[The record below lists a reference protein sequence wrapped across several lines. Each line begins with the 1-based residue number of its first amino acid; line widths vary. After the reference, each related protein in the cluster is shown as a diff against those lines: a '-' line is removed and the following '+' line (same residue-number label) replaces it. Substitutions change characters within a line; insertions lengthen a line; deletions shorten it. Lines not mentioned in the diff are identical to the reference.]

1 MWHASRV
8 AYVTQWSADLRP
20 ATGLHVSL
28 APMADPL
35 ALASEFP
42 PVSHQDWLDAVDKVL
57 KGKSF
62 DAVLRT
68 PTRDGFVTEPLYTR
82 DDERDVEAVPGPG
95 VGRRASSVAG
105 STAGWDIRQRHAL
118 TTPAETNEAILTD
131 LSRGVTSIELDLDRI
146 DSAADLDAVLADVY
160 LDLAPV
166 SLVAVGDGVAEA
178 RRFLALASDRG
189 VTPSELVA
197 DLGCDPIG
205 RLMRHGTTG
214 QPITDALADVAAL
227 AVEVASS
234 HPGVRTVR
242 ADGGPVAAGGGTPAT
257 ELAVVVAAGVEYAR
271 AMVAAGLD
279 VDDAFG
285 QILLSV
291 DVGTDQFGEIAKLRA
306 LRTLWARV
314 CEASGVTAPTA
325 AIQAST
331 SVAVMSSRDPWVNM
345 LRGTL
350 GCFAAAVG
358 GADIVQV
365 QPFDALVGIPDDL
378 GRRIARNTQLALA
391 EETNLHRVID
401 PGGGSW
407 YIETATDQ
415 MAAAAWARFQEIE
428 REGGLVAS
436 LVAGACQQR
445 IVTDATALQDMVAT
459 RKRPITGVS
468 EFPNVDEVP
477 LKRAP
482 VPAPTTPAG
491 DPEVA
496 PVPAVRLAEPFE
508 RLRDRADAADPTP
521 TVFLAN
527 LGPVA
532 AHTARAMW
540 AKNFFEAGG
549 VRALDNDGFPDGAA
563 AAAAFAASGARI
575 AVICSSDAVYG
586 DLAADAARALV
597 EHGAERVYLA
607 GRPADLLA
615 DLEAAGVGDF
625 VHVGCAALDILER
638 THDLLGTEV
647 PS

>member
-1 MWHASRV
+1 
-8 AYVTQWSADLRP
+8 
-20 ATGLHVSL
+20 
-28 APMADPL
+28 MADPL

-68 PTRDGFVTEPLYTR
+68 PTRDGFVTEPLYTL
-82 DDERDVEAVPGPG
+82 DDERDVDAVPGPG

-105 STAGWDIRQRHAL
+105 STAGWDIRQRHVL
-118 TTPAETNEAILTD
+118 TTVAETNEAILTD

-146 DSAADLDAVLADVY
+146 DSDEDLDAVLADVY

-166 SLVAVGDGVAEA
+166 SLVTVGDGVAEA
-178 RRFLALASDRG
+178 RRFLALTAKRG
-189 VTPSELVA
+189 VAPSELAA
-197 DLGCDPIG
+197 DLGCDPIA
-205 RLMRHGTTG
+205 RLMRHGTAG
-214 QPITDALADVAAL
+214 RPIAEAMSAVAAL
-227 AVEVASS
+227 AAEAASS

-242 ADGGPVAAGGGTPAT
+242 ADGGPVASGGGTPAT
-257 ELAVVVAAGVEYAR
+257 ELAVAVAAGVEYAR
-271 AMVAAGLD
+271 AMVAAGMD
-279 VDDAFG
+279 VADAFG
-285 QILLSV
+285 QVLLSV
-291 DVGTDQFGEIAKLRA
+291 EVGTDQFGEIAKLRA
-306 LRTLWARV
+306 LRVLWARV
-314 CEASGVTAPTA
+314 CEASGVSQPSAT
-325 AIQAST
+325 IQATAST
-331 SVAVMSSRDPWVNM
+331 AVMSSRDPWVNM

-365 QPFDALVGIPDDL
+365 QPFDALVGVPDDL

-407 YIETATDQ
+407 YIETATDE

-445 IVTDATALQDMVAT
+445 IAADAAALQESVAT
-459 RKRPITGVS
+459 RRRPITGVS
-468 EFPNVDEVP
+468 EFPNVDEAP
-477 LKRAP
+477 LSRVP
-482 VPAPTTPAG
+482 VPAPATPKGAL
-491 DPEVA
+491 EA
-496 PVPAVRLAEPFE
+496 TPVPTVRLAEPFE
-508 RLRDRADAADPTP
+508 RLRDRADATDPAP

-540 AKNFFEAGG
+540 AKNFFEAAG
-549 VRALDNDGFPDGAA
+549 VRALDNDGFADGAEA
-563 AAAAFAASGARI
+563 ASAFGASGARI
-575 AVICSSDAVYG
+575 AVICSSDKVYA
-586 DLAADAARALV
+586 DLGTDAARALV
-597 EHGAERVYLA
+597 EAGAERVFLA
-607 GRPADLLA
+607 GRPTDLLT
-615 DLEAAGVGDF
+615 DLEDAGVGDF

>member
-1 MWHASRV
+1 
-8 AYVTQWSADLRP
+8 
-20 ATGLHVSL
+20 
-28 APMADPL
+28 MADPL

-68 PTRDGFVTEPLYTR
+68 PTRDGFVIEPLYTR
-82 DDERDVEAVPGPG
+82 DDERAVDAVPGPG

-118 TTPAETNEAILTD
+118 TTVAETNEAVLTD

-146 DSAADLDAVLADVY
+146 DTDETLDAVLADVY

-166 SLVAVGDGVAEA
+166 SLVAVGDGVEEA
-178 RRFLALASDRG
+178 RRFLALTAKRG
-189 VTPSELVA
+189 VAPSELVA

-205 RLMRHGTTG
+205 RLMRHGTSG
-214 QPITDALADVAAL
+214 RPIADALADLAGLAA
-227 AVEVASS
+227 EVASS
-234 HPGVRTVR
+234 HPGVRTAR

-257 ELAVVVAAGVEYAR
+257 ELAVAVAAGVEYAR
-271 AMVAAGLD
+271 AMVAGGVD
-279 VDDAFG
+279 VADAFG

-306 LRTLWARV
+306 LRVLWGRV
-314 CEASGVTAPTA
+314 CDASGVAEPVA

-331 SVAVMSSRDPWVNM
+331 STAVMSGRDPWVNM

-358 GADIVQV
+358 GADIIQV
-365 QPFDALVGIPDDL
+365 QPFDALLGVPDEL

-407 YIETATDQ
+407 YIEAATDEL
-415 MAAAAWARFQEIE
+415 AAAAWARFQEIE

-436 LVAGACQQR
+436 LSTGACQER
-445 IVTDATALQDMVAT
+445 IAVDAAALLESVAT
-459 RKRPITGVS
+459 RSRPITGVS
-468 EFPNVDEVP
+468 EFPHVDETP
-477 LKRAP
+477 LTRAS
-482 VPAPTTPAG
+482 APEPSAPAG
-491 DPEVA
+491 DPEVT
-496 PVPAVRLAEPFE
+496 PVPPVRLAEPFE
-508 RLRDRADAADPTP
+508 RLRERADAADPTP

-540 AKNFFEAGG
+540 ARNFFEAAG
-549 VRALDNDGFPDGAA
+549 VRALENDGFADGSE
-563 AAAAFAASGARI
+563 AAAAFADSGARI
-575 AVICSSDAVYG
+575 AVICSSDKVYAELG
-586 DLAADAARALV
+586 VDTARALAGA
-597 EHGAERVYLA
+597 GAERVYLA

-615 DLEAAGVGDF
+615 ELEDAGVGDF

>member
-1 MWHASRV
+1 
-8 AYVTQWSADLRP
+8 
-20 ATGLHVSL
+20 
-28 APMADPL
+28 MADPL

-68 PTRDGFVTEPLYTR
+68 QTRDGFVTEPLYTL
-82 DDERDVEAVPGPG
+82 DDERDVDAVPGPG
-95 VGRRASSVAG
+95 VGRRASSVSG

-118 TTPAETNEAILTD
+118 STVAETNEAILTD
-131 LSRGVTSIELDLDRI
+131 LARGVTSIELDLDRI
-146 DSAADLDAVLADVY
+146 DSDDDLDAVLADVY
-160 LDLAPV
+160 LDMAPV
-166 SLVAVGDGVAEA
+166 GLVAVGDGVAQA
-178 RRFLALASDRG
+178 RRFLALAAGRG
-189 VTPSELVA
+189 VAPSDLAA

-214 QPITDALADVAAL
+214 QPIAAALTDVAAL
-227 AVEVASS
+227 AAEVASR
-234 HPGVRTVR
+234 HPDVRTAR

-257 ELAVVVAAGVEYAR
+257 EIAATVAAGVEYAR
-271 AMVAAGLD
+271 AMVAAGMD

-291 DVGTDQFGEIAKLRA
+291 EVGTDQFGEIAKLRA
-306 LRTLWARV
+306 LRVLWRRV
-314 CEASGVTAPTA
+314 CEASGVDAPAA

-331 SVAVMSSRDPWVNM
+331 STAVMSSRDPWVNM

-365 QPFDALVGIPDDL
+365 QPFDALVGVPDDL

-407 YIETATDQ
+407 YIEAATDEL
-415 MAAAAWARFQEIE
+415 AAAAWARFQEIE

-436 LVAGACQQR
+436 LRSGAIQNRIAADAGA
-445 IVTDATALQDMVAT
+445 LLESVAT
-459 RKRPITGVS
+459 RSRPITGVS
-468 EFPNVDEVP
+468 EFPHVDETP
-477 LKRAP
+477 LVRA
-482 VPAPTTPAG
+482 APPEPSTPAG
-491 DPEVA
+491 DPEVTA
-496 PVPAVRLAEPFE
+496 IQAIRLAEPFE
-508 RLRDRADAADPTP
+508 RLRDRADATDPTP
-521 TVFLAN
+521 SVFLAN

-549 VRALDNDGFPDGAA
+549 VRALENDGFADGAEA
-563 AAAAFAASGARI
+563 ATAFAASGARI
-575 AVICSSDAVYG
+575 AVICSSDKVYA
-586 DLAADAARALV
+586 DLAADAAGALT
-597 EHGAERVYLA
+597 EAGAERVYLA
-607 GRPADLLA
+607 GRPADLLTE
-615 DLEAAGVGDF
+615 LEAAGVGDF
-625 VHVGCAALDILER
+625 IHVGCAALDILER
-638 THDLLGTEV
+638 THDVLGTEV